1 MRTQHRLEEDTVSMD
16 TFPKAGI
23 GNFWHFVFFA
33 LLAVSNLFGKANS
46 TLSLMPLPA
55 SLQVNAGRL
64 PVNSQLT
71 LSVQEYS
78 DERLER
84 AIDRTLW
91 RLNARTN
98 LTLSRI
104 PKKSSAGTI
113 VIRVDTPGQSIQGLT
128 EDESYSLETS
138 SQQATLDAHT
148 VVGALRGLETL
159 LQLLDADG
167 DGFFFPV
174 VHIEDRPRF
183 AWRGLMIDVS
193 RHWEPVEIIKRT
205 LDAMAVVKLNVFHW
219 HLSDDQGFRVESRTF
234 PLLHKLGSDG
244 LYYTQRQIREIV
256 AYARDRG
263 IRVVPEF
270 DMPGHAHSWF
280 IGYPQFASAPGPY
293 TFKYYLGGDSVPFD
307 PTLERTYRFIDNFI
321 GEMAGLFP
329 DKYWHVGG
337 DEVDGSP
344 WDASPAIRAFKK
356 RHGLKDNA
364 ALQLY
369 FNQRL
374 ARIVH
379 KHGKQM
385 VGWDE
390 ILNPDLP
397 KDTVVQYWRGSESLA
412 LAAKQGHNG
421 ILSAPYYLD
430 KMFPTA
436 TYYAGDPLPTGSDLD
451 TMQAAHVLGGEVCVW
466 GELVSEENIESR
478 IWPYAAAIAERLW
491 SPREVTDAEVANA
504 KDMYRRLDIV
514 SFRLEEAG
522 SRHLTNPAAMLR
534 RAAGGDVPSVV
545 RDYIGLVQPLRL
557 GLRQNER
564 RPTQLTPL
572 TALGDIVVS
581 DPPAARQFAA
591 QVDALLRDK
600 PPDAALREELI
611 RELKEWQAM
620 KPAIAAL
627 ADRAPVFHDAEGAAS
642 DLAELGAAGEEAIGF
657 LANGTSPSVEWTQ
670 RQTSLLERA
679 AQPKGLLRVAVL
691 DAVSQLI
698 IAAES
703 IRPLTGASQ

>member
-193 RHWEPVEIIKRT
+193 RHWEPVETIKRT

>member
-1 MRTQHRLEEDTVSMD
+1 VSTD
-16 TFPKAGI
+16 IFPKACF
-23 GNFWHFVFFA
+23 GNLKHIVLFA
-33 LLAVSNLFGKANS
+33 LIAVSNLFGQTNS

-64 PVNSQLT
+64 PVDSKFT
-71 LSVQEYS
+71 LSVQEYT

-84 AIDRTLW
+84 AIDRTLR

-104 PKKSSAGTI
+104 PEKSSAGNL
-113 VIRVDTPGQSIQGLT
+113 VVRVDTSGQSIQGLT

-138 SQQATLDAHT
+138 PQQAVLHAHT

-159 LQLLDADG
+159 LQVLDADH
-167 DGFFFPV
+167 DGFFLPV
-174 VHIEDRPRF
+174 IHIEDRPRF

-193 RHWEPVEIIKRT
+193 RHWEPVEVIKRT

-219 HLSDDQGFRVESRTF
+219 HLSDDQGFRVESRAF

-244 LYYTQRQIREIV
+244 LYYTQPQIREIV
-256 AYARDRG
+256 DYARDRG

-293 TFKYYLGGDSVPFD
+293 VFKHYLGGDSVPFD
-307 PTLERTYRFIDNFI
+307 PTREQTYRFIDKFI
-321 GEMAGLFP
+321 GEMATLFL

-337 DEVDGSP
+337 DEVDGTP
-344 WDASPAIRAFKK
+344 WDANPAIRAFKK
-356 RHGLKDNA
+356 RHQLKDNA
-364 ALQLY
+364 ALQVY

-374 ARIVH
+374 TKIVH

-397 KDTVVQYWRGSESLA
+397 EDAVVQSWRGSESLA
-412 LAAKQGHNG
+412 LAAKYGYNG

-430 KMFPTA
+430 KMFPTT
-436 TYYAGDPLPTGSDLD
+436 TYYAGDPVPAGSDLD
-451 TMQAAHVLGGEVCVW
+451 AKQAAHIFGGEVCVW

-478 IWPYAAAIAERLW
+478 IWPYTAAIAERLW

-504 KDMYRRLDIV
+504 TNMYRRLDIV

-522 SRHLTNPAAMLR
+522 SRHLTNPDAVLR
-534 RAAGGDVPSVV
+534 RAAGGELPSVV
-545 RDYIGLVQPLRL
+545 RDFIGLLQPLRL
-557 GLRQNER
+557 GLRQDER

-581 DPPAARQFAA
+581 DPPAARRFAA
-591 QVDALLRDK
+591 QVDTLLQEK
-600 PPDAALREELI
+600 AHDAALREQLI
-611 RELKEWQAM
+611 NEMKEWQMM
-620 KPAIAAL
+620 KPAIVAL
-627 ADRAPVFHDAEGAAS
+627 ADRAPVFHDAAGAAS
-642 DLAELGAAGEEAIGF
+642 DLAELGAAGEEAIRL
-657 LANGTSPSVEWTQ
+657 LADGTSPSMEWTQ
-670 RQTSLLERA
+670 QQESLLDRA
-679 AQPKGLLRVAVL
+679 DKPKELLRVAVL
-691 DAVSQLI
+691 DAVRKLVM
-698 IAAES
+698 AA
-703 IRPLTGASQ
+703 GGH